1 MTKIGGGWYME
12 KIAKVLPS
20 LRRPKL
26 SKRAQDKEDK
36 NKKLYEA
43 NKWWNNR
50 KFQLHWHSLEW
61 VNPISK
67 IKREK
72 PYSVSSFFLHK

>member
-36 NKKLYEA
+36 NKNYMRL
-43 NKWWNNR
+43 
-50 KFQLHWHSLEW
+50 
-61 VNPISK
+61 ISGG
-67 IKREK
+67 IIGNSN
-72 PYSVSSFFLHK
+72 YIGTVLNGLT